1 MDRLDEATALIASAV
16 HDIDHPGRSSAFLC
30 NSDNSLALLY
40 NDICV
45 LESHHAAT
53 TFRLTLSDEKIN
65 IFKNLDRDMYKLAR
79 SVIIDMILATEMT
92 RHFEHLAKFVS
103 VFGNDVENKDV
114 SNSIRKI
121 PFSHL
126 PKFVSIFLGTEW
138 WRQSNADSKDAYQMF
153 WRQQSNQTVEIL
165 CRMGSSVS
173 FLVHQTRVCADFAF
187 IFISI

>member
-114 SNSIRKI
+114 SE
-121 PFSHL
+121 L
-126 PKFVSIFLGTEW
+126 
-138 WRQSNADSKDAYQMF
+138 SNKSFAS
-153 WRQQSNQTVEIL
+153 R
-165 CRMGSSVS
+165 S
-173 FLVHQTRVCADFAF
+173 FLVKERDVFAHPFALCFNDFSFHSHSCQTMKTIRC
-187 IFISI
+187 

>member
-1 MDRLDEATALIASAV
+1 MSRRQATACYLQQLANRDLKIMDRLDEATALIASAV

-30 NSDNSLALLY
+30 NSDNSLSLLY

-53 TFRLTLSDEKIN
+53 TFRLTLSDDKIN

-114 SNSIRKI
+114 SFLMVMAVII
-121 PFSHL
+121 
-126 PKFVSIFLGTEW
+126 KFMTTFPPP
-138 WRQSNADSKDAYQMF
+138 D
-153 WRQQSNQTVEIL
+153 
-165 CRMGSSVS
+165 
-173 FLVHQTRVCADFAF
+173 LVAK
-187 IFISI
+187 